1 MKRLLVVSPDYASH
15 YLPMS
20 AVAQRLGEFGY
31 EVTVATGPG
40 LASRVRADGFGY
52 AELVLGAGTNPGVIR
67 SEDQEREERRR
78 LEGFFAASRQG
89 MVATLRYQAEHRL
102 DDLLWEPGRVAARL
116 RTVLDEVDPTHV
128 LVDQL
133 AFGATAALRGLGR
146 PFIAFHPGHPSAL
159 AGDAPYGVP
168 PRIPTRFEVEGDGLE
183 DLEVLCR
190 QVSTRFTERY
200 NQVIQA
206 LDHGAPQVED
216 AFAATSDSLT
226 LVNYPAE
233 LGGRYR
239 CPSTSQLIGSSV
251 PSRRLRE
258 RLRWDPDEPVIYI
271 SLGSFFSAREDILR
285 RLVSA
290 FRSQPVSVA
299 LATGVTDP
307 SSLGEIPGH
316 WLVEPYLPQPAL
328 LSLADLVITHGGN
341 NSVTEALRAGVP
353 LLVGPL
359 STDQFAGAA
368 DIEVAGLGR
377 VFDPN
382 VDTPA
387 GISELAMAVLGGTHG
402 SVARGLGDRLRRHP
416 GPEIAAEMID
426 SL

>member
-20 AVAQRLGEFGY
+20 AVAHQLGEYGY

-52 AELVLGAGTNPGVIR
+52 AELVLGAGSNPGVIR

-116 RTVLDEVDPTHV
+116 RVVLVEVGPTHV

-133 AFGATAALRGLGR
+133 AFGATAALRGLGQ

-168 PRIPTRFEVEGDGLE
+168 PRIPTRFEGERDGLA

-190 QVSTRFTERY
+190 LVSARFTERY
-200 NQVIQA
+200 NQVIHT
-206 LDHGAPQVED
+206 LDPGAPPVD
-216 AFAATSDSLT
+216 NAFTATSESLT
-226 LVNYPAE
+226 LVNYPEE
-233 LGGRYR
+233 LAGHYR
-239 CPSTSQLIGSSV
+239 GPATARMIGWSV
-251 PSRRLRE
+251 PSHRLQTTLDWE
-258 RLRWDPDEPVIYI
+258 PQGPVIYI
-271 SLGSFFSAREDILR
+271 SLGSFFSARDDILQ

-290 FRSQPVSVA
+290 FRDRPVSVA

-307 SSLGEIPGH
+307 SRLGSLPDH
-316 WLVEPYLPQPAL
+316 WLVETYLRQPAL
-328 LSLADLVITHGGN
+328 LARADLVITHGGN

-368 DIEVAGLGR
+368 DIEEAGLGMA
-377 VFDPN
+377 FDPN
-382 VDTPA
+382 HDTPA
-387 GISELAMAVLGGTHG
+387 DISELAMTVLEGTHP
-402 SVARGLGDRLRRHP
+402 SVASALGERLRDHS
-416 GPEIAAEMID
+416 GPEIAAELID